1 MMGRVDG
8 HLVGTERNDR
18 SQAWF
23 GWQWSTDHSL
33 ALTLFP
39 EAEGC
44 NLYGWARYRPSSPHS
59 RSLSGSTRRTSS
71 SEGFRPPTIMTP
83 SI

>member
-1 MMGRVDG
+1 MAICWDLTESTEVERGSVGNGRPFIPSCSPM
-8 HLVGTERNDR
+8 LPETE
-18 SQAWF
+18 A
-23 GWQWSTDHSL
+23 
-33 ALTLFP
+33 
-39 EAEGC
+39 C
-44 NLYGWARYRPSSPHS
+44 NLYGWAWYRPSSPHS